1 MKLTATEIT
10 FFLIG
15 IAVMLLFA
23 RVFGEIVRKLN
34 QPFVIGEII
43 AGIILGPT
51 LLGTLFPEFF
61 NSLFV
66 ASENVQIAQ
75 DGLIQISVILL
86 LLVSGLEIDLALVI
100 KQGAAAVKTSLASII
115 IPFAVGFGFAFLAPQ
130 FLGIEDNSSVL
141 VFALFIGTALSI
153 TALPVVVKTLMDL
166 NIFRSKIGSIIISS
180 AMVNDLIGWIIFSI
194 ILSMIGTDGHGLGLG
209 NVIII
214 TFVFIIF
221 FLTIGKKFFDVILPK
236 LKKHTIVPGGIIN
249 LILITGFLGS
259 AFTEYI
265 GIHAIFGAFII
276 GIAIGDSAHLDEKT
290 RNIIHEFV
298 TNIFAPLF
306 FVSIGLRV
314 NFLANFDLL
323 LVLIF
328 LVLAFVGKV
337 VGGYLGSKFSGFSRN
352 DSMIIGFGMNSRG
365 AMEIVLGTL
374 ALQFGLIQE
383 KVFVALVIMALFTSI
398 SSAPLMNIFLRKSV
412 HFISFKKLIRKD
424 LIYFTKSN
432 SKTEVIKELSEKIA
446 AIQTLDSELIF
457 SEILKREVTQ
467 PTGIANGLAIPHTK
481 LNIKNSVVAIAIS
494 RDGIDFSSF
503 DNKPA
508 NIIVMLLTPK
518 TENEIQ
524 LKLLAEI
531 ASLFETDELTK
542 ELCLSET
549 IDDTIRIIRADKA

>member
-1 MKLTATEIT
+1 MKLTANEIT

-86 LLVSGLEIDLALVI
+86 LLVSGLEIDLALVL
-100 KQGAAAVKTSLASII
+100 KQGPAAVKTSLASII

-130 FLGIEDNSSVL
+130 FLGIEDSSSVL

-221 FLTIGKKFFDVILPK
+221 FLTIGKKIFDIILPK

-249 LILITGFLGS
+249 LVLITGFLGS

-328 LVLAFVGKV
+328 LILAFVGKV
-337 VGGYLGSKFSGFSRN
+337 VGGYLGSKISGFSRN

-424 LIYFTKSN
+424 LIYFTKSK

-494 RDGIDFSSF
+494 KNGIDFSSF

-508 NIIVMLLTPK
+508 NIVVMLLTPK

-531 ASLFETDELTK
+531 ASLFETDEITK

-549 IDDTIRIIRADKA
+549 VDDAIRIIVTE

>member
-1 MKLTATEIT
+1 MKLTANEIT

-86 LLVSGLEIDLALVI
+86 LLVSGLEIDLALVL
-100 KQGAAAVKTSLASII
+100 KQGPAAVKTSLASII

-130 FLGIEDNSSVL
+130 FLGIEDSSSVL

-221 FLTIGKKFFDVILPK
+221 FLTIGKKIFDIILPK

-249 LILITGFLGS
+249 LVLITGFLGS

-328 LVLAFVGKV
+328 LILAFVGKV
-337 VGGYLGSKFSGFSRN
+337 VGGYLGSKISGFSRN

-424 LIYFTKSN
+424 LIYFTKSK

-494 RDGIDFSSF
+494 KNGIDFSSF

-508 NIIVMLLTPK
+508 NIIVMLLTPR

-531 ASLFETDELTK
+531 ASLFETDELTN
-542 ELCLSET
+542 ELCLSESV
-549 IDDTIRIIRADKA
+549 DDAVMIIGTD